1 MRERQPIF
9 YDEDRRRW
17 RRTRRV
23 LEVSGGV
30 FTALLVIFFV
40 SVIKKPD
47 LPNLIPDT
55 RSGYHA
61 LRQKA
66 NSKPP
71 RPGRK
76 RRVAALGKIP
86 QQYDP
91 LRAAF
96 YVSWDPSSLASLQN
110 HYKDI
115 DLLIPEQLHAVNA
128 DGSLTVIDYST
139 NRSLTVS
146 PADAARVIEADKL
159 HIWLRGEKEKGEK
172 EKTELPMMGLIN
184 NFDGEVWRTKEMTQ
198 FLATPAARQKLVQGL
213 VQYALLEREAGIVFD
228 LEDVPDSS
236 QRHFQKFVSE
246 AGSALHAAGLKLMIA
261 LPPRNLSYDY
271 VYLAKHCDAI
281 IVMNYDQHFP
291 SSAPGP
297 IAAQDWFAENID
309 RKST

>member
-9 YDEDRRRW
+9 YEEGRRRW

-66 NSKPP
+66 SGKPP

-76 RRVAALGKIP
+76 RRVAALGKVP

-128 DGSLTVIDYST
+128 DGSLTAIDYNT
-139 NRSLTVS
+139 NRSLTGS
-146 PADAARVIEADKL
+146 PADAARILEADRL
-159 HIWLRGEKEKGEK
+159 HSWLRGEKEKS
-172 EKTELPMMGLIN
+172 ELPMMGLGY
-184 NFDGEVWRTKEMTQ
+184 NFDGQVWRAERMTP
-198 FLATPAARQKLVQGL
+198 LLGDPAGRRKLEGGVRHYRPQDDPSRTRP
-213 VQYALLEREAGIVFD
+213 ALEGTA
-228 LEDVPDSS
+228 
-236 QRHFQKFVSE
+236 
-246 AGSALHAAGLKLMIA
+246 
-261 LPPRNLSYDY
+261 
-271 VYLAKHCDAI
+271 
-281 IVMNYDQHFP
+281 
-291 SSAPGP
+291 
-297 IAAQDWFAENID
+297 
-309 RKST
+309 